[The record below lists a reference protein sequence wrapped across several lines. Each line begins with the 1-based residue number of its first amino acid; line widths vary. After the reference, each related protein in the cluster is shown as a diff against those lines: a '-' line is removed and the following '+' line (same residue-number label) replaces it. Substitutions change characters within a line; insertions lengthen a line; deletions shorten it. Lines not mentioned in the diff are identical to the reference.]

1 MSLQTIL
8 DNGLDVLGI
17 ASTPAQQAQALA
29 YIGLIEKWNRV
40 DNLTAIS
47 DPAQMVSHHLLDS
60 LTVHPHLPPAQTVL
74 DAGSGAGLP
83 GIPLAIFNPT
93 ISFTLL
99 DAAAKRVRFM
109 RHAVTTLGLDNVTVE
124 QGRAQAF
131 RPDNR
136 FDLIIS
142 RAFTSTAEFALQ
154 TAPAL
159 AHGGRLLAMKGKL
172 PEKELSA
179 LPANFE
185 YTVVPLQVP
194 GLAAERHLITIT
206 AMP

>member
-8 DNGLDVLGI
+8 DNGLDTLGI
-17 ASTPAQQAQALA
+17 ASTPAQQAQALR
-29 YIGLIEKWNRV
+29 YITLIEKWNRV

-47 DPAQMVSHHLLDS
+47 DAEQMVVHHLLDS
-60 LTVHPHLPPAQTVL
+60 LAVHPYLPPAQTVL
-74 DAGSGAGLP
+74 DVGSGAGLP
-83 GIPLAIFNPT
+83 GIPLAIFNPH

-109 RHAVTTLGLDNVTVE
+109 RHAVTTLALDNVSVI
-124 QGRAQAF
+124 QGRADAYCAEH
-131 RPDNR
+131 RA
-136 FDLIIS
+136 DLIIS
-142 RAFTSTAEFALQ
+142 RAFTSTADFVRQ
-154 TAPAL
+154 TAVAL
-159 AHGGRLLAMKGKL
+159 AEGGRLFAMKGKL
-172 PEKELSA
+172 PQQELGA
-179 LPANFE
+179 LAANFE